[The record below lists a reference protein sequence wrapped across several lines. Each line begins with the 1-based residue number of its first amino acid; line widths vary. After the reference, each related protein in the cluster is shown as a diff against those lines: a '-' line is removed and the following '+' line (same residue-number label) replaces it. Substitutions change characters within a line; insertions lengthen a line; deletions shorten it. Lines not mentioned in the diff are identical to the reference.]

1 MKNFKIS
8 KKFLVTF
15 SSILGLLAVM
25 ILATIISLTN
35 IRSNF
40 KYFYERPF
48 KISNEVLTMR
58 RNIQA
63 AAKNVMY
70 AMVTNDSEKS
80 QQYIDDAQSELDQ
93 LSQRFETVKANS
105 SIDKSVLDNFD
116 STMLASIELKTQ
128 VFEMILTEQNDS
140 ALNLYWEQYY
150 PLLVEA
156 NGYLEEINNYT
167 LDRADGAYKD
177 ADSMILFIFLLLVI
191 LAVFT
196 IAVTII
202 LAKYLTSSLI
212 SPINAIK
219 GAVEKLSQGDL
230 AITVDYDSKDE
241 LGDLSQSVQKTIS
254 ILKNIIQDVDYL
266 LGEMA
271 KGNFDL
277 KTKIEEQ
284 YIGDFHSMLM
294 SIRNI
299 NTGLSSTLS
308 DITQATGQVS
318 VASDQ
323 MASGASRLAEGA
335 SEQASSIE
343 ALLSTAEDIKNSM
356 DQSAAAAEDA
366 AGIMKAIG
374 NKADNSNKQ
383 MLELM
388 DAMEKISESS
398 KGIAVIINSIEEIA
412 EQTNLLSLNASIEA
426 ARAGEAGKGFAVVAG
441 EIGKLASQSAESVN
455 NTRNLI
461 ENSLREVDNGSRL
474 SVETAKSMSG
484 VKDELQSAIQM
495 AEGAKDSSL
504 AQSQMIVEI
513 ADGIEQI
520 STVVQEN
527 SSTAQESSATSEEL
541 AAQAASML
549 SLVNRFT
556 LKQTK

>member
-1 MKNFKIS
+1 MKDFKIS

-40 KYFYERPF
+40 KYFYEKPF
-48 KISNEVLTMR
+48 KISSEILTMR

-70 AMVTNDSEKS
+70 AIVTNDPGKS

-93 LSQRFETVKANS
+93 LSQRFTTVSANS
-105 SIDKSVLDNFD
+105 SIDKSVLDNFNN
-116 STMLASIELKTQ
+116 SMLASKDLKKN
-128 VFEMILTEQNDS
+128 VFEMILAEQNDS
-140 ALNLYWEQYY
+140 ALELYWDQYY

-156 NGYLEEINNYT
+156 NGYLVEINDYT
-167 LDRADGAYKD
+167 LERADGAYKD
-177 ADSMILFIFLLLVI
+177 ADNMILFIFILLVV
-191 LAVFT
+191 LAVLT
-196 IAVTII
+196 ITVTVI
-202 LAKYLTSSLI
+202 LAKYLTSSLT
-212 SPINAIK
+212 SPINTIK

-230 AITVDYDSKDE
+230 EITVDYVSKDE
-241 LGDLSQSVQKTIS
+241 LGDLSQSVGKTIS

-277 KTKIEEQ
+277 QTKIEEQ
-284 YIGDFHSMLM
+284 YIGNFRSLLM

-299 NTGLSSTLS
+299 NTGLSDTLS
-308 DITQATGQVS
+308 DITQATNQVS

-335 SEQASSIE
+335 TEQATSIE
-343 ALLSTAEDIKNSM
+343 ELLSTAEDIKNSM
-356 DQSAAAAEDA
+356 EQSAVAAEDA
-366 AGIMKAIG
+366 ANIMTAIG
-374 NKADNSNKQ
+374 NKADSSNKQ
-383 MLELM
+383 MLQLT

-461 ENSLREVDNGSRL
+461 ENSLREVENGNRL
-474 SVETAKSMSG
+474 SVETSKSMNE
-484 VKDELQSAIQM
+484 VKDEIQTAVEM
-495 AEGAKDSSL
+495 AEGAKASSL
-504 AQSQMIVEI
+504 SQSQMILEI
-513 ADGIEQI
+513 TEGIEQI

-549 SLVNRFT
+549 SMVNRFT
-556 LKQTK
+556 LKKKK

>member
-1 MKNFKIS
+1 MKDLKIS

-40 KYFYERPF
+40 NYFYERPF

-70 AMVTNDSEKS
+70 AMVTNDLGKS
-80 QQYIDDAQSELDQ
+80 QQYIDDAQGELDQ
-93 LSQRFETVKANS
+93 LSQRFEAVKANS
-105 SIDKSVLDNFD
+105 SINKSVLDNFD
-116 STMLASIELKTQ
+116 STMLASIDLKAQ
-128 VFEMILTEQNDS
+128 VFEMILAEQNDS

-156 NGYLEEINNYT
+156 NGYLEEINDYT

-191 LAVFT
+191 LAVLT

-202 LAKYLTSSLI
+202 LAKYLTTSLI

-230 AITVDYDSKDE
+230 AITVDYASKDE

-254 ILKNIIQDVDYL
+254 ILKNIIQDVDFL

-308 DITQATGQVS
+308 DITQATSQVS

-323 MASGASRLAEGA
+323 MAAGASRLAEGA

-356 DQSAAAAEDA
+356 DESAVAAEDA
-366 AGIMKAIG
+366 AGIMKTIG

-474 SVETAKSMSG
+474 SVETSKSMSE

-504 AQSQMIVEI
+504 TQSQMIVEI
-513 ADGIEQI
+513 TDGIGQI